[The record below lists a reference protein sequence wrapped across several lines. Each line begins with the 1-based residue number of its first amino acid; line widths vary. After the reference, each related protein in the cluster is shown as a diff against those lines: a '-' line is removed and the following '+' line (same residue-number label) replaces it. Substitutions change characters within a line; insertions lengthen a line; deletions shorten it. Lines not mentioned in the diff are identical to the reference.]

1 MAVLTSI
8 EKNNINLKKVIL
20 LLATFVLWAIV
31 FTIQKPVF
39 LLIYTGG
46 VAQVF
51 RVMWHGLPLDFSLAG
66 YLSAV
71 TGLLLLVSSFP
82 LRRLHSPRATKAF
95 ATIHQGWILVAAIAV
110 ALAFVANLGLYSY
123 WRFPLDAT
131 PVFFI
136 TSSPKDALASV
147 EWWQLV
153 AGVTAIAGT
162 TTAIVLTFRFLFS
175 FFQRD
180 AFLAQ
185 RIGPTLLLLVCIAA
199 LFLPIRGG
207 VTVSSMNTGKAYF
220 SDNQILNHAAVNP
233 LFSFMESMSHQGNL
247 ASQYRYMDDKEAHRL
262 FDKLSNSV
270 AVATDSL
277 HTQVLNTASPDIYLL
292 ILESFSDTLTRQPG
306 VTPRLNRLKQE
317 GIWFSNFYANSFRT
331 DRGLVAILQ
340 GYPSPATISL
350 MKNPRLTASLPSLP
364 RHLADIGYDLQ
375 YYYGGDAD
383 FTNMRSFLVNQGFGS
398 ITEDV
403 DFPVTDRLSKW
414 GVPDHLVFKRVET
427 DLAHARKQ
435 RPMFTVIQTSSSH
448 EPFDVPYHR
457 LGNKILNAFAY
468 TDSCV
473 GSFVDWLKRS
483 GRWQRSLV
491 IVVPD
496 HLGAWPEVIDNFKP
510 WRFHIPMIW
519 TGGAVQHP
527 MVVDTFASQQD
538 LAATLM
544 GQLVASPKK
553 WTFSKDIFHTNSS
566 HYAFFM
572 MNDGFGLVND
582 SAAVVFDNKLG
593 RVVYRSGKATDRHV
607 DYGKAIT
614 QVIFD
619 DMARH

>member
-1 MAVLTSI
+1 MRKIDKMVFG
-8 EKNNINLKKVIL
+8 LKKIVL
-20 LLATFVLWAIV
+20 LFATFVLWAVV
-31 FTIQKPVF
+31 FIIQKPVF

-46 VAQVF
+46 LAQAF
-51 RVMWHGLPLDFSLAG
+51 SVMWHGLPLDFSLAG

-71 TGLLLLVSSFP
+71 TGLLLLLTSLP
-82 LRRLHSPRATKAF
+82 MRWLHGLRATKAF
-95 ATIHQGWILVAAIAV
+95 WVIHRGWVIVASIV
-110 ALAFVANLGLYSY
+110 VSMAFVANLGLYGY

-147 EWWQLV
+147 AWWQLV
-153 AGVTAIAGT
+153 AGVAAIAVSSA
-162 TTAIVLTFRFLFS
+162 AIAFLFRCLFS
-175 FFQRD
+175 FFRRD
-180 AFLAQ
+180 AFQAQ
-185 RIGPTLLLLVCIAA
+185 QARATLLLLVCVAA

-220 SDNQILNHAAVNP
+220 SENQLLNHAAVNP
-233 LFSFMESMSHQGNL
+233 LFSFVESLSHQGNL
-247 ASQYRYMDDKEAHRL
+247 ASQYRFMDDKEARRL
-262 FDKLSNSV
+262 YEQLSAPTV
-270 AVATDSL
+270 ASADSL
-277 HTQVLNTASPDIYLL
+277 HQQVLNTTSPDIYLL

-306 VTPRLNRLKQE
+306 VTPHLNRLKRE

-340 GYPSPATISL
+340 GYPSAATVSL
-350 MKNPRLTASLPSLP
+350 MKNPRLTASLPSLSS
-364 RHLADIGYDLQ
+364 HLADNGYDLR

-383 FTNMRSFLVNQGFGS
+383 FTNMRSFLVNQGFDD

-403 DFPVTDRLSKW
+403 DFPVADRLSKW
-414 GVPDHLVFKRVET
+414 GVPDHLVFKRVEA
-427 DLAHARKQ
+427 DLAHGRGH

-457 LGNKILNAFAY
+457 LCNKILNAFAY

-473 GSFVDWLKRS
+473 GAFVDWLKRS

-491 IVVPD
+491 VLVPD

-510 WRFHIPMIW
+510 WRFHIPMVW
-519 TGGAVQHP
+519 TGGAVQRP
-527 MVVDTFASQQD
+527 MVVDTYASQQD
-538 LAATLM
+538 LAATLL
-544 GQLVASPKK
+544 GQLAVQPGK
-553 WTFSKDIFHTNSS
+553 WTFSKDIFRTNTS

-593 RVVYRSGKATDRHV
+593 RVVYRSGKSADSHV

>member
-1 MAVLTSI
+1 M
-8 EKNNINLKKVIL
+8 KKIIL
-20 LLATFVLWAIV
+20 LFATFVLWAVV
-31 FTIQKPVF
+31 FIIQKPVF

-46 VAQVF
+46 LAQAF
-51 RVMWHGLPLDFSLAG
+51 SVMRHGLPLDFSLAG

-71 TGLLLLVSSFP
+71 TGLLLLLSSLP
-82 LRRLHSPRATKAF
+82 MRWLHGLRATKVF
-95 ATIHQGWILVAAIAV
+95 SVIHRGWIIVASV
-110 ALAFVANLGLYSY
+110 VVSLAFVANLGLYGY

-153 AGVTAIAGT
+153 AGLAAIAGSSA
-162 TTAIVLTFRFLFS
+162 AIVLLFRLLFS
-175 FFQRD
+175 FFRRD
-180 AFLAQ
+180 AFQALRVRA
-185 RIGPTLLLLVCIAA
+185 TLLLLLCVAA

-220 SDNQILNHAAVNP
+220 SENQLLNHAAVNP
-233 LFSFMESMSHQGNL
+233 LFSFMESLSHQGNL
-247 ASQYRYMDDKEAHRL
+247 ASQYRFMDDREAHRL
-262 FDKLSNSV
+262 FDQLS
-270 AVATDSL
+270 APTVATADSL
-277 HTQVLNTASPDIYLL
+277 HQQVLDTASPDIYLL

-306 VTPRLNRLKQE
+306 VTPHLNRLKRE

-340 GYPSPATISL
+340 GYPSPATVSL
-350 MKNPRLTASLPSLP
+350 MKNPRLTASLPSVS
-364 RHLADIGYDLQ
+364 RHLADNGYDLR

-383 FTNMRSFLVNQGFGS
+383 FTNMRSFLVNQGFDN

-427 DLAHARKQ
+427 DLAHGRGH

-473 GSFVDWLKRS
+473 GGFVDWLKRS
-483 GRWQRSLV
+483 GRWQHSLV
-491 IVVPD
+491 VVVPD

-519 TGGAVQHP
+519 TGGAVLRP
-527 MVVDTFASQQD
+527 MVVNTFASQQD

-553 WTFSKDIFHTNSS
+553 WAFSKDIFHATTS

-572 MNDGFGLVND
+572 MNDGFGLAND

-593 RVVYRSGKATDRHV
+593 RVVYRSGKASDRQLG
-607 DYGKAIT
+607 YGKAVT
-614 QVIFD
+614 QLIFD
-619 DMARH
+619 DMASH

>member
-1 MAVLTSI
+1 M
-8 EKNNINLKKVIL
+8 
-20 LLATFVLWAIV
+20 LWAVV
-31 FTIQKPVF
+31 FIIQKPVF

-46 VAQVF
+46 LAQAF
-51 RVMWHGLPLDFSLAG
+51 SVMWHGLPLDFSLAG

-71 TGLLLLVSSFP
+71 TGLLLLLSSLP
-82 LRRLHSPRATKAF
+82 MRWLHGLRATKAF
-95 ATIHQGWILVAAIAV
+95 SVIHRGWIIVASV
-110 ALAFVANLGLYSY
+110 VVSLAFVANLGLYGY

-153 AGVTAIAGT
+153 VGLAAIVGSSA
-162 TTAIVLTFRFLFS
+162 AIVLLFRLLFS
-175 FFQRD
+175 FFRRD
-180 AFLAQ
+180 AFQALRVRA
-185 RIGPTLLLLVCIAA
+185 TLLLLLCVAA

-220 SDNQILNHAAVNP
+220 SENQLLNHAAVNP
-233 LFSFMESMSHQGNL
+233 LFSFIESLSHQGNL
-247 ASQYRYMDDKEAHRL
+247 ASQYRFMNDREAHRL
-262 FDKLSNSV
+262 FAQLSAP
-270 AVATDSL
+270 AVASADSL
-277 HTQVLNTASPDIYLL
+277 HQQVLNTTSPDIYLL
-292 ILESFSDTLTRQPG
+292 ILESFSDTLTRQSG
-306 VTPRLNRLKQE
+306 VTPHLNRLKRE

-350 MKNPRLTASLPSLP
+350 MKNPRLTASLPSLSCE
-364 RHLADIGYDLQ
+364 LADNGYDLR

-383 FTNMRSFLVNQGFGS
+383 FTNMRSFLVNQGFDN

-403 DFPVTDRLSKW
+403 DFPVADRLSKW
-414 GVPDHLVFKRVET
+414 GVPDHLVFKRVEA
-427 DLAHARKQ
+427 DLAHDRGH

-457 LGNKILNAFAY
+457 LGNKVLNAFAY

-473 GSFVDWLKRS
+473 GGFVDWLKRS

-491 IVVPD
+491 VVVPD

-553 WTFSKDIFHTNSS
+553 WAFSKDIFHTNSS

>member
-1 MAVLTSI
+1 M
-8 EKNNINLKKVIL
+8 KKIIL
-20 LLATFVLWAIV
+20 LFATFVLWAVV
-31 FTIQKPVF
+31 FIIQKPVF
-39 LLIYTGG
+39 LLSYTGG
-46 VAQVF
+46 LAQAF
-51 RVMWHGLPLDFSLAG
+51 SVMRHGLPLDFSLAG

-71 TGLLLLVSSFP
+71 TGLLLLLSSLP
-82 LRRLHSPRATKAF
+82 MRWLHGLRATKVF
-95 ATIHQGWILVAAIAV
+95 SVIHRGWIIVASV
-110 ALAFVANLGLYSY
+110 VVSLAFVANLGLYGY

-153 AGVTAIAGT
+153 AGLAAIAGSSA
-162 TTAIVLTFRFLFS
+162 AIVLLFRLLFS
-175 FFQRD
+175 FFRRD
-180 AFLAQ
+180 AFQALRVRA
-185 RIGPTLLLLVCIAA
+185 TLLLLLCVAA

-220 SDNQILNHAAVNP
+220 SENQLLNHAAVNP
-233 LFSFMESMSHQGNL
+233 LFSFMESLSHQGNL
-247 ASQYRYMDDKEAHRL
+247 ASQYRFMDDREAHRL
-262 FDKLSNSV
+262 FDQLS
-270 AVATDSL
+270 APTVATADSL
-277 HTQVLNTASPDIYLL
+277 HQQVLDTASPDIYLL

-306 VTPRLNRLKQE
+306 VTPHLNRLKRE

-340 GYPSPATISL
+340 GYPSPATVSL
-350 MKNPRLTASLPSLP
+350 MKNPRLTASLPSVS
-364 RHLADIGYDLQ
+364 RHLADNGYDLR

-383 FTNMRSFLVNQGFGS
+383 FTNMRSFLVNQGFDN

-427 DLAHARKQ
+427 DLAHAPKH
-435 RPMFTVIQTSSSH
+435 RPLFTVIQTSSSH

-473 GSFVDWLKRS
+473 GAFVDWLKRS

-491 IVVPD
+491 VLVPD

-510 WRFHIPMIW
+510 WRFHIPMVW
-519 TGGAVQHP
+519 TGGAVQRP
-527 MVVDTFASQQD
+527 MVVDTYASQQD
-538 LAATLM
+538 LAATLL
-544 GQLVASPKK
+544 GQLAVQPWN
-553 WTFSKDIFHTNSS
+553 WTFSKDIFRTNTS

-593 RVVYRSGKATDRHV
+593 RVVCRSGKSADRLV